1 VILPRIFT
9 LVILA
14 WGSIYAAAAYGK
26 KAVSPFERFLVPF
39 VLGNTLLSLA
49 LFAIFVAM
57 GLTSTKEDSNDI
69 LLKLNQA
76 GVLITSGVQ
85 LGLAVFF
92 IIVGLMLVRALMNT
106 ISHKQFA
113 KKLGMIAVALSLS
126 FALSSALLLFSVV
139 DEASFDANLLRNIS
153 AYFALDLIGL
163 LIVQGIFAKS
173 LNDAIRTAQES
184 KSTASSSKFGT
195 DHGSSRNP
203 HAEKSSTR
211 HTTTSVVRPSV
222 AMDPHENDTVEL
234 QLNPVHSNM
243 RSDEVSRTPFTLKS
257 AASVSRMCPTPSGTG
272 SVVPVPLL
280 APKRPLQARS
290 PLSSP
295 RPVPLPR
302 PSQPQPPPPPPPPP
316 PPSDSDFAETE
327 LEQVDV
333 QVMDDAPTPPQAL
346 AQTAAA
352 TSYEDEDEFHAE
364 E

>member
-69 LLKLNQA
+69 LVKLNQA

-139 DEASFDANLLRNIS
+139 DEASFDASLLRNIS
-153 AYFALDLIGL
+153 AYFGLDLVGL

-184 KSTASSSKFGT
+184 KGAASSSKFGT
-195 DHGSSRNP
+195 NHGSSRNP

-211 HTTTSVVRPSV
+211 HTTTSAVRRSV

-234 QLNPVHSNM
+234 QLNPVQSNM
-243 RSDEVSRTPFTLKS
+243 RSDEVDGVSRTPFTLKS
-257 AASVSRMCPTPSGTG
+257 AASISRMCPTPSGTG
-272 SVVPVPLL
+272 SVVPMPLM

-295 RPVPLPR
+295 RPAPLPR
-302 PSQPQPPPPPPPPP
+302 QSHPQPPPPPP
-316 PPSDSDFAETE
+316 PPSDSADTE

-333 QVMDDAPTPPQAL
+333 QVMDDAPAPPQA
-346 AQTAAA
+346 QSAAA